1 MADVARS
8 AALRSV
14 ALDAAPARDTSAAS
28 SGAASV
34 PDTAPDT
41 VPDTAPETALA
52 RWMAAVP
59 SCGGHVAPRE
69 CTTPRVVPPS
79 EA

>member
-1 MADVARS
+1 VGEEAVAPETART
-8 AALRSV
+8 
-14 ALDAAPARDTSAAS
+14 LDEA
-28 SGAASV
+28 
-34 PDTAPDT
+34 PDTALHVARLALDFVSDT
-41 VPDTAPETALA
+41 APETAPETALA
-52 RWMAAVP
+52 RWMAAAP